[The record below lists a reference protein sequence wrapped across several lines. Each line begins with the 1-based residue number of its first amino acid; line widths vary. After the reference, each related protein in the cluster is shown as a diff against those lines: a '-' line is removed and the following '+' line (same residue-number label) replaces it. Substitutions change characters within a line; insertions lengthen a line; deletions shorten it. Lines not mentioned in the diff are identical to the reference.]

1 MGLNTSY
8 GAIEGSRPIS
18 MPRARQDPGRTMG
31 TNDIAGAQADTKN
44 CGAFTWMKRRQVRGI
59 CTNDDIEGSKADT
72 LKKCATT
79 KRNCNPLDPDYKLPG
94 HSEGFNL
101 MNDPYAMNTSSMGPA
116 NFKKAQFEGVK
127 RMMSAASEKFIA
139 SAGSQRSES
148 KVPEIKLPSEK
159 KSE

>member
-1 MGLNTSY
+1 MNT
-8 GAIEGSRPIS
+8 ADIS
-18 MPRARQDPGRTMG
+18 
-31 TNDIAGAQADTKN
+31 GAQADSKN
-44 CGAFTWMKRRQVRGI
+44 CGAFTWMKRRQVRAI

-79 KRNCNPLDPDYKLPG
+79 KRNCDPLNPDYQLPG

-101 MNDPYAMNTSSMGPA
+101 MNDPYAMNMSSMGPA

-127 RMMSAASEKFIA
+127 RMMSAASEKIIPKVA
-139 SAGSQRSES
+139 SEKSVVSGAEEKAAG
-148 KVPEIKLPSEK
+148 EK

>member
-1 MGLNTSY
+1 MNT
-8 GAIEGSRPIS
+8 ADIS
-18 MPRARQDPGRTMG
+18 
-31 TNDIAGAQADTKN
+31 GAQADSKN
-44 CGAFTWMKRRQVRGI
+44 CGSFTWMKRRQVRVI

-79 KRNCNPLDPDYKLPG
+79 KRNCDPLNPDYQLPG

-101 MNDPYAMNTSSMGPA
+101 MNDPYAMNMSSMGPA

-127 RMMSAASEKFIA
+127 RMMSAASEKIIPKVA
-139 SAGSQRSES
+139 SEKSVVSSAEA
-148 KVPEIKLPSEK
+148 KAASEK